1 MCFKSGFIGLD
12 GLRWWHYIDR
22 QSFQHVP
29 DWCLAY
35 CVTILET
42 LDFGIKFSF
51 WNENYNF
58 VFHILA
64 ARIVS
69 LIGLGPSC
77 LTRNSDL
84 ASTQALTLGLVF
96 AAVLYC
102 FFWKWMVAW
111 REKKMKYP
119 RVLCLHSFLF
129 RVVLLSK
136 KNLSRVQYIGAAD
149 ADITQSSFVDST
161 ACPRPKYG
169 CVTRRLPDILPSIG
183 WARWNREGKYLILPR
198 GSLSCLIYWFE
209 R

>member
-1 MCFKSGFIGLD
+1 MCFKSGFIGLN

-22 QSFQHVP
+22 QSFPHVP

-69 LIGLGPSC
+69 LIGLGLSC

-96 AAVLYC
+96 AAVYIV

-111 REKKMKYP
+111 REKKKWNILVYC
-119 RVLCLHSFLF
+119 VCILF
-129 RVVLLSK
+129 FSELFYYK
-136 KNLSRVQYIGAAD
+136 KNPGYSLLGRR
-149 ADITQSSFVDST
+149 TQT
-161 ACPRPKYG
+161 
-169 CVTRRLPDILPSIG
+169 
-183 WARWNREGKYLILPR
+183 
-198 GSLSCLIYWFE
+198 
-209 R
+209 

>member
-1 MCFKSGFIGLD
+1 MCFKSGFIGLN
-12 GLRWWHYIDR
+12 GLRWWHYIDH
-22 QSFQHVP
+22 QSFPHVP

-69 LIGLGPSC
+69 LIGLGLSC

-96 AAVLYC
+96 AAVC
-102 FFWKWMVAW
+102 IVFFWKWMVAW
-111 REKKMKYP
+111 RERKKWNIHVYC
-119 RVLCLHSFLF
+119 VCILF
-129 RVVLLSK
+129 FSELFYYK
-136 KNLSRVQYIGAAD
+136 KNPGYSLLGRR
-149 ADITQSSFVDST
+149 TQT
-161 ACPRPKYG
+161 
-169 CVTRRLPDILPSIG
+169 
-183 WARWNREGKYLILPR
+183 
-198 GSLSCLIYWFE
+198 
-209 R
+209 

>member
-1 MCFKSGFIGLD
+1 MCFKSGFIGLN
-12 GLRWWHYIDR
+12 GLRWWHYIDH
-22 QSFQHVP
+22 QSFPHVP

-69 LIGLGPSC
+69 LIGLGLSC

-84 ASTQALTLGLVF
+84 ASTQALTLGSVF

-102 FFWKWMVAW
+102 FFFWKWMVAW
-111 REKKMKYP
+111 RERKKMKYP
-119 RVLCLHSFLF
+119 RVLCLHSFLS
-129 RVVLLSK
+129 RVVLLWK
-136 KNLSRVQYIGAAD
+136 KNYPGYSILGRR
-149 ADITQSSFVDST
+149 TQT
-161 ACPRPKYG
+161 
-169 CVTRRLPDILPSIG
+169 
-183 WARWNREGKYLILPR
+183 
-198 GSLSCLIYWFE
+198 
-209 R
+209 